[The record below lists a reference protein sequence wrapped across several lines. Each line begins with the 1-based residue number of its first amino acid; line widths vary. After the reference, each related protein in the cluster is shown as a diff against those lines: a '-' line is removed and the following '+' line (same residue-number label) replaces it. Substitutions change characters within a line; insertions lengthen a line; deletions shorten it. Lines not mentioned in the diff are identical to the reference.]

1 MNSRGARAFGLVSGL
16 AMVLASLPTSAADL
30 FVAGPVEKIDRA
42 KREAVILG
50 QRVQLS
56 GRQFLVLQAVAQHQN
71 LAGYQVYAEVVGS
84 DAPNGVILA
93 KTVQSSNS
101 PYVAGS
107 SQIAVRN
114 FVTRPVN
121 SHGLLLIGAL
131 KVDVS
136 NAQAFGRA
144 GDLIEMAGIQP
155 SVGGVALASV
165 LRRAEVNNPVTGGI
179 IGSGQDGIIGSGQ
192 NGIIGSGQNGI
203 IGSGQNGIIGSGQ
216 DGIIG
221 SGQNGIIGS
230 GQDGIIG
237 SGQDGII
244 GSGQNGIIGSGQNGI
259 IGSGQN
265 GIIGSGQNG
274 IIGSGQN
281 GIIGSG
287 SI

>member
-107 SQIAVRN
+107 
-114 FVTRPVN
+114 
-121 SHGLLLIGAL
+121 L
-131 KVDVS
+131 
-136 NAQAFGRA
+136 
-144 GDLIEMAGIQP
+144 
-155 SVGGVALASV
+155 
-165 LRRAEVNNPVTGGI
+165 
-179 IGSGQDGIIGSGQ
+179 
-192 NGIIGSGQNGI
+192 
-203 IGSGQNGIIGSGQ
+203 
-216 DGIIG
+216 
-221 SGQNGIIGS
+221 
-230 GQDGIIG
+230 
-237 SGQDGII
+237 
-244 GSGQNGIIGSGQNGI
+244 
-259 IGSGQN
+259 
-265 GIIGSGQNG
+265 
-274 IIGSGQN
+274 
-281 GIIGSG
+281 
-287 SI
+287 